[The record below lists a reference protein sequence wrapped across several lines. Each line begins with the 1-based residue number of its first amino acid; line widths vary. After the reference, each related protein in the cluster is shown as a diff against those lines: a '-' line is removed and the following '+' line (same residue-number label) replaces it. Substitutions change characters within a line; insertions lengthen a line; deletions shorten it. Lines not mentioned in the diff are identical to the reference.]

1 MSDIWLGTMNKII
14 NSYRAEWDKYP
25 FGSRAMDK
33 VIDAIVDKHKL
44 DKQTVQEIIYSWD
57 YGYIDSDDVDL
68 GVKVGIDNPV
78 WEHKPEAFLMF
89 KAVHQLFAH
98 DHAVDFEM
106 AGGYKSW

>member
-1 MSDIWLGTMNKII
+1 MSDLWIETANKVI
-14 NSYRAEWDKYP
+14 NAWRTEWEKYP
-25 FGSRAMDK
+25 FGSRANDK
-33 VIDAIVDKHKL
+33 VVKAIVDKHKL
-44 DKQTVQEIIYSWD
+44 SEAFVEEAIYLHE

-68 GVKVGIDNPV
+68 GVKIGIDNPV